1 MVERAAFFMNGLK
14 MARTPQETDF
24 VVKVEGVGAFTF
36 GKRTM
41 RDEIAIQ
48 VEYARIID
56 GVEPTAWL
64 QAVGGWMSTLRVL
77 TVRAPA
83 GFDLDELD
91 PLDDASYSLMGKVYD
106 ALSEQER
113 SFRRPKSGR
122 GKGSGAAPGDD
133 GGVLVSPKVQP
144 SGD

>member
-1 MVERAAFFMNGLK
+1 
-14 MARTPQETDF
+14 MARTPQDTDF

-48 VEYARIID
+48 VEFARIID

-64 QAVGGWMSTLRVL
+64 QTVGGWMSTLRVL

-83 GFDLDELD
+83 GFSVDDLD
-91 PLDDASYSLMGKVYD
+91 PLDDETYATMGKVYD
-106 ALSEQER
+106 ALAEQER
-113 SFRRPKSGR
+113 SFRRQKNGGS
-122 GKGSGAAPGDD
+122 KGAGAASGQD
-133 GGVLVSPKVQP
+133 GGVLVP
-144 SGD
+144 